1 MAERRTINIAQDSLP
16 TTNIALRQK
25 GRGSNKYLAW
35 TSDNNTI
42 LRNDGERGTWQDV
55 ESGNAAHVVVLSE
68 TEIHEYSAQALKE
81 LEMAEDSLRRAQD
94 RAEALRMFARE
105 LYSVPS
111 LAAVSE

>member
-1 MAERRTINIAQDSLP
+1 MADRRTINIAQDSLP

-35 TSDNNTI
+35 TAESNTI
-42 LRNDGERGTWQDV
+42 LRNDGERGTYRDV
-55 ESGNAAHVVVLSE
+55 QSGDAAYVVCLSE

-94 RAEALRMFARE
+94 RVDALRMFARE